1 MEYYLYMIIALVLG
15 VFVFLLCR
23 KLQKSVDDSSK
34 LGELLNMKF
43 VKGENGVQTNYQD
56 FYNALVKNF
65 GKEYLIECNYSLK
78 NILKTEEEVFCD
90 FALLK
95 GGIRL
100 SLVILLR
107 ENEVVVEACKNK
119 RKKVLVFSEETV
131 CDEFVLTVIDRKLKG
146 NKKSENSSRK
156 VQG

>member
-65 GKEYLIECNYSLK
+65 GKEYKVTGKPVVSGNYVNFQVGEVTYNLYLSNADKETLKAYADKEIE
-78 NILKTEEEVFCD
+78 IV
-90 FALLK
+90 
-95 GGIRL
+95 
-100 SLVILLR
+100 
-107 ENEVVVEACKNK
+107 
-119 RKKVLVFSEETV
+119 
-131 CDEFVLTVIDRKLKG
+131 VLTYNYKG
-146 NKKSENSSRK
+146 KINLFADVTTIVEK
-156 VQG
+156 